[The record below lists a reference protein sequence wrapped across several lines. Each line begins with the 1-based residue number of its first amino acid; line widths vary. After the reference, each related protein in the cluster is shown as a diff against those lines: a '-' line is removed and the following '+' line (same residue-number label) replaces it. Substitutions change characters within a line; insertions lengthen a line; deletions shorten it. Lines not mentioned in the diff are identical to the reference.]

1 MNRYDRRRNA
11 LLERLPTRVR
21 SAVVIPGPTFRYLTG
36 IEMPATERPVLLVL
50 TPEGRPAMVTPPV
63 YANRFQ
69 DRLGETVEHRVY
81 AENRDPI
88 TAAGEELLSAFA
100 EWEFEGAVAVSYRAT
115 RLYDFATM
123 ATEFDWDDVQNLDT
137 VADEL
142 RSVKD
147 DKERETMRKAAR
159 MADDVLGQV
168 IRRVEP
174 GMTENA
180 VDRVLRTAI
189 VEIGAEAESLRS
201 VSSGERTADPIGQP
215 TDREIQAGELLMV
228 DVGFVH
234 DGYEA
239 DLTRT
244 VAIGGEPATELREIH
259 DVVRR
264 AARAARA
271 VVSPGTPAAAVDR
284 AAREV
289 IEDAGYGDAF
299 PHRVGHGL
307 GLEPHEAPYL
317 GTENE
322 TLLQP
327 GNVCTVEPGIYVEG
341 LGGIRIE
348 DELLVT
354 EEDAE
359 VLTSAPRG
367 LDFKA

>member
-1 MNRYDRRRNA
+1 MNRYDRRRNT
-11 LLERLPTRVR
+11 LVEQLPARVGA
-21 SAVVIPGPTFRYLTG
+21 AVVVPGPTFRYLTG

-50 TPEGRPAMVTPPV
+50 TPTEQPAMITPPV

-69 DRLGETVEHRVY
+69 ERLGETVEHRIY
-81 AENRDPI
+81 AEDRDPI
-88 TAAGEELLSAFA
+88 TAAGEELMATFGA
-100 EWEFEGAVAVSYRAT
+100 HQVEGAVAVSFRAT

-123 ATEFDWDDVQNLDT
+123 ADPYGWDEVQDLDPI
-137 VADEL
+137 ADEL

-147 DKERETMRKAAR
+147 DDECETMRAAAR
-159 MADDVLGQV
+159 MADEVLGQV
-168 IRRVEP
+168 MARVEP
-174 GMTENA
+174 GMTETA

-215 TDREIQAGELLMV
+215 TERELQAGELLMV
-228 DVGFVH
+228 DVGLVH

-244 VAIGGEPATELREIH
+244 VAIGGEPAAELREMH
-259 DVVRR
+259 AVVRR

-271 VVSPGTPAAAVDR
+271 VVSPDTPAAAVDR

-289 IEDAGYGDAF
+289 IEDAGFGDAF

-307 GLEPHEAPYL
+307 GLEPHEAPFL
-317 GTENE
+317 GAENE
-322 TLLQP
+322 TPLRP
-327 GNVCTVEPGIYVEG
+327 GNVCTVEPGIYVDG
-341 LGGIRIE
+341 LGGVRIE

-354 EEDAE
+354 EGGAE
-359 VLTSAPRG
+359 ILTATPRG
-367 LDFKA
+367 LQFEA